1 MDGRITGGKWQEWEY
16 MEKKQ
21 HKNKRWYNKEI
32 VMKFFLN
39 QNNNNKKVEGF
50 FFAHIIIG
58 GMCKT

>member
-32 VMKFFLN
+32 VMNKLFN
-39 QNNNNKKVEGF
+39 QNKKKSRRVF
-50 FFAHIIIG
+50 FTHIIIG